1 MSTCMSCDGTGW
13 VEAGWLGTPPDPSE
27 RERGCSDCGGTGVD
41 EPWDEEWDPN
51 EMEAPPEED
60 ATPGAGGSNDDS
72 ALLQRTASSA

>member
-1 MSTCMSCDGTGW
+1 MSTCARCGGTGW
-13 VEAGWLGTPPDPSE
+13 EDAGWLGTPPDPSE

-60 ATPGAGGSNDDS
+60 ATSAGEGSHGS
-72 ALLQRTASSA
+72 AVL